1 MVIADE
7 SAECSQPC
15 NAPITHGDER
25 SGVSVMAGA
34 ATVHS
39 SATALHEDDD
49 QSITHRAYVQIRAG
63 LISCRLKPGSRL
75 KIAQL
80 QRDLDISQAA
90 AREGLSRLAAEGLV
104 TIERNSG
111 FRAVPLSVDGYRELA
126 DACLTIELPLLRSS
140 IARSDFAWEGAL
152 LSAYHISSRVLAQV
166 GDDEISMDAYVRHRE
181 DFHRILFAKCGN
193 QWLLRAWSQL
203 YAQQMRYRH
212 TFRELARYERGLPE
226 DYRKFLDAV
235 IEHRAE
241 DAERLWR
248 ENHDKVVAFI
258 EANLK
263 HPLPDTGKSRRK
275 PKQ

>member
-1 MVIADE
+1 MNRHNTTGP
-7 SAECSQPC
+7 SARAKDGKVRVGMSVPDDSLPLG
-15 NAPITHGDER
+15 APSKANG
-25 SGVSVMAGA
+25 SGAV
-34 ATVHS
+34 
-39 SATALHEDDD
+39 ENDD

-111 FRAVPLSVDGYRELA
+111 FRAVPLSVDGYRERA

-140 IARSDFAWEGAL
+140 IALGDFAWEGAL

-166 GDDEISMDAYVRHRE
+166 SDDEMSMDAYVRHRE
-181 DFHRILFAKCGN
+181 DFHRILFARCDN
-193 QWLLRAWSQL
+193 RWLMRAWSQL

-212 TFRELARYERGLPE
+212 TFRELARYERGLHQ

-235 IEHRAE
+235 IEHRE
-241 DAERLWR
+241 DEAVDLWR
-248 ENHDKVVAFI
+248 DNHDKVVALI
-258 EANLK
+258 EANLQA
-263 HPLPDTGKSRRK
+263 PAAEASRARR
-275 PKQ
+275 PTAR

>member
-1 MVIADE
+1 M
-7 SAECSQPC
+7 
-15 NAPITHGDER
+15 
-25 SGVSVMAGA
+25 
-34 ATVHS
+34 
-39 SATALHEDDD
+39 SATDAVSLPSGGSGMVGDDD

-140 IARSDFAWEGAL
+140 IARGDFAWEGAL

-181 DFHRILFAKCGN
+181 DFHRILFARCDN
-193 QWLLRAWSQL
+193 QWLMRAWSQL

-212 TFRELARYERGLPE
+212 TFRELARYERGLHE
-226 DYRKFLDAV
+226 DHRRFLDAV
-235 IEHRAE
+235 IDHRVDEAV
-241 DAERLWR
+241 AMWR
-248 ENHDKVVAFI
+248 DNHDKIVAFI
-258 EANLK
+258 EANLDHAVPQPARK
-263 HPLPDTGKSRRK
+263 RRTAER
-275 PKQ
+275 

>member
-1 MVIADE
+1 MIDKSLAGIAKVRGNEPADPIAPRRARLASLASGESRVSPADE
-7 SAECSQPC
+7 
-15 NAPITHGDER
+15 
-25 SGVSVMAGA
+25 
-34 ATVHS
+34 
-39 SATALHEDDD
+39 TALVSGTLAAFDGDD

-111 FRAVPLSVDGYRELA
+111 FRAVPISVDGYRELA
-126 DACLTIELPLLRSS
+126 DACLHIELPLLRSS
-140 IARSDFAWEGAL
+140 LALGDFAWEGAL

-181 DFHRILFAKCGN
+181 HFHRILFAKCDN
-193 QWLLRAWSQL
+193 KWLLQAWSQL

-212 TFRELARYERGLPE
+212 TFRELARYERGLHE
-226 DYRKFLDAV
+226 DYRRFLDAV
-235 IEHRAE
+235 V
-241 DAERLWR
+241 ERRVETVIDMWQ
-248 ENHDKVVAFI
+248 ENHNKVASFM
-258 EANLK
+258 EANLRT
-263 HPLPDTGKSRRK
+263 PGP
-275 PKQ
+275 

>member
-1 MVIADE
+1 MTVADE
-7 SAECSQPC
+7 ALLPQ
-15 NAPITHGDER
+15 
-25 SGVSVMAGA
+25 GA
-34 ATVHS
+34 AETV
-39 SATALHEDDD
+39 ATDD

-80 QRDLDISQAA
+80 QRELGISQAA

-104 TIERNSG
+104 MIERNSG

-140 IARSDFAWEGAL
+140 IALGDFAWEGAL
-152 LSAYHISSRVLAQV
+152 LSAYHISSRVLDQV
-166 GDDEISMDAYVRHRE
+166 SDDEISMDAYVRHRE
-181 DFHRILFAKCGN
+181 NFYRILFARCDN
-193 QWLLRAWSQL
+193 RWLLRAWSQL

-212 TFRELARYERGLPE
+212 TFRELARYERGLYD

-235 IEHRAE
+235 INHRIEEAV
-241 DAERLWR
+241 DLWR

-258 EANLK
+258 EANLQA
-263 HPLPDTGKSRRK
+263 PLPEPRRASRSASG
-275 PKQ
+275 

>member
-1 MVIADE
+1 MNAADLTTINASAIGLTE
-7 SAECSQPC
+7 S
-15 NAPITHGDER
+15 
-25 SGVSVMAGA
+25 
-34 ATVHS
+34 
-39 SATALHEDDD
+39 DD

-80 QRDLDISQAA
+80 QRDFDISQAA

-111 FRAVPLSVDGYRELA
+111 FRAVPLSADGYRELA

-140 IARSDFAWEGAL
+140 IQRGDFAWEGAL

-181 DFHRILFAKCGN
+181 DFHRILFSKCDN

-212 TFRELARYERGLPE
+212 TFRELARYERGLPQ

-235 IEHRAE
+235 VERRGEEAE
-241 DAERLWR
+241 QLWR
-248 ENHDKVVAFI
+248 DNHDKVVAFI

-263 HPLPDTGKSRRK
+263 HPLPDTGKPRRNPK
-275 PKQ
+275 P